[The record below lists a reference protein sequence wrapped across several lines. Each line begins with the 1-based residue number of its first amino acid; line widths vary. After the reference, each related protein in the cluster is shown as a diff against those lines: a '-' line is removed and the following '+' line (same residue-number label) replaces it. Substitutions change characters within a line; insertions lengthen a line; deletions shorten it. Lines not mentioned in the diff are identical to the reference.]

1 MAEAGPEMGPAS
13 ACCGGKR
20 VYFSCLFGSDIG
32 EGKKMNRFSVLL
44 ITFLV
49 LPFLAFSGGPNAYAL
64 GHYGIPGTVE
74 GCDVCHD
81 FSAGFYDSPGSGNL
95 RWVKSTIEWPTGT
108 FHSPVKFTK
117 FESLLPADGTLAD
130 GDDGKLDGPCEVCHT
145 STNYHT
151 NAGDGTTHFDGVNCT
166 TCHPHFVDD
175 IVNYFEPRFIGTQS
189 HTTHFTDPKGP
200 LLGSDPD
207 CTICHYPGDFHLF
220 GSSGDTLQDT
230 TVCDA
235 CHSPD
240 GAFNGSTEGKLK
252 WEDSVYE
259 SNGYDLKTGNEN
271 WCATCHDN
279 GTSVVAGVSAPNVM
293 GDNSSWGY
301 NISGHGYFTVKCEDC
316 HDLAVSHTDGDA
328 RTYSV
333 PAATTVDYR
342 AGYRLDGDMTI
353 PRVGG
358 SLSATSF
365 RLCFDNCHIFSNIF
379 GTDDTTNFRDDLRG
393 LQYHSFHLDSTAG
406 FACWDSDWDGS
417 LTNEGGLSC
426 PACHNLHGS
435 PTPAMT
441 RHGELISSPGTTDK
455 VPALD
460 FRWYTSDGATQTT
473 VLAQSRYGAL
483 QAGGGTGSLNNNQV
497 CSFCHSIPPEEIQY
511 YRVPTGVPDVK
522 VNSVW
527 TTDLSNIVKNS
538 FAVGEDVRY
547 HVSFQIIGAGSYYM
561 VSPGKRSK
569 SYETSGADW
578 ETRLKKTG
586 TLSAGTHEW
595 TWDKTIPGTATPGS
609 GAEVKIQIRMWDAPG
624 GTLIDKNLKK
634 HTFSIAP

>member
-1 MAEAGPEMGPAS
+1 
-13 ACCGGKR
+13 
-20 VYFSCLFGSDIG
+20 
-32 EGKKMNRFSVLL
+32 MNRFLVLL

-74 GCDVCHD
+74 GCNDCHD
-81 FSAGFYDSPGSGNL
+81 FATGFYDSPGSGNL
-95 RWVKSTIEWPTGT
+95 RWVKSLIN
-108 FHSPVKFTK
+108 SRSVVFTS
-117 FESLLPADGTLAD
+117 FDTPPGTLAD
-130 GDDGKLDGPCEVCHT
+130 GNDGSLDGPCEVCHT
-145 STNYHT
+145 TTNYHT
-151 NAGDGTTHFDGVNCT
+151 NNTGTGDGTDHFDGIDCT

-175 IVNYFEPRFIGTQS
+175 ITNYFEPRFIGTQS

-207 CTICHYPGDFHLF
+207 CTICHYPGDFQRF
-220 GSSGDTLQDT
+220 GSSGDILDDT

-240 GAFNGSTEGKLK
+240 GAAEGKAK

-259 SNGYDLKTGNEN
+259 SNGYELKAGNEN
-271 WCATCHDN
+271 WCATCHDDATAVN
-279 GTSVVAGVSAPNVM
+279 DGTAVVAGVSAPNVM
-293 GDNSSWGY
+293 GDETTWGY
-301 NISGHGYFTVKCEDC
+301 NFSGHGSFTVKCEDC

-333 PAATTVDYR
+333 PAAPGDYV
-342 AGYRLDGDMTI
+342 AGYRLDGEMTI

-358 SLSATSF
+358 SFSGTSF
-365 RLCFDNCHIFSNIF
+365 RLCFDSCHIFSEVF
-379 GTDDTTNFRDDLRG
+379 GIDAENPTTNFRDQDRG
-393 LQYHSFHLDSTAG
+393 LQYHKMLLDSTVG
-406 FACWDSDWDGS
+406 FPCWDSDWDGS
-417 LTNEGGLSC
+417 LASEAGLSC

-460 FRWYTSDGATQTT
+460 FRWYTTKLGSTQTT
-473 VLAQSRYGAL
+473 ILAESRSGAL
-483 QAGGGTGSLNNNQV
+483 QAGGGTGDLSNNQV
-497 CSFCHSIPPEEIQY
+497 CSFCHSISGPSEEEIRY
-511 YRVPTGVPDVK
+511 YRIPTDVPDVN
-522 VNSVW
+522 VIDVW
-527 TTDLSNIVKNS
+527 TTDLSNNVKNS
-538 FAVGEDVRY
+538 FSVGEDVRY
-547 HVSFQIIGAGSYYM
+547 HVSFQILGPGSYYM

-569 SYETSGADW
+569 AYETSGADW

-595 TWDKTIPGTATPGS
+595 IWNKTIPATATPGS
-609 GAEVKIQIRMWDAPG
+609 GAGVKIQIRMWDAPG